1 MDTTGGGNLFVHN
14 NGSNI
19 EISVS
24 FSYNNCESNKDFL
37 GFVLN
42 SKLLIYMVFTLFN
55 VFSSFVF
62 RTIYILILKVSNWI
76 FIQ

>member
-1 MDTTGGGNLFVHN
+1 MDRTGGGNLFVHN
-14 NGSNI
+14 IGSNI

-24 FSYNNCESNKDFL
+24 FSYNNSESNKDFL
-37 GFVLN
+37 GFEPN

-62 RTIYILILKVSNWI
+62 RTIYIY
-76 FIQ
+76 